1 MIITAKN
8 LNQLK
13 KELKPLEGRA
23 ILKITRTDSL
33 KNGTFNRVLH
43 KVRQKDLVL
52 FTGKELSYLE
62 FGKASDI
69 EFLPNSFKIRN
80 CTIQLDK
87 IMSVNE
93 IYLLLN
99 NH

>member
-1 MIITAKN
+1 MNITAKN
-8 LNQLK
+8 LNQLR
-13 KELKPLEGRA
+13 KELKPLEGKA

-33 KNGTFNRVLH
+33 NNGTFDRVLH
-43 KVRQKDLVL
+43 KVRQNDLIL

-69 EFLPNSFKIRN
+69 EFLSDGFKIRN

-87 IMSVNE
+87 IMS
-93 IYLLLN
+93 
-99 NH
+99 